1 LPVIVLKLGG
11 SLMRSKELVVW
22 LENIFSRTR
31 DNIIIVVPGGGEFAE
46 NIREAQRQL
55 NFNNK
60 IAHKMALLA
69 MCQYGYFL
77 TGINADIK
85 ILKNT
90 EILSLDKNIGG
101 SFLWLPDDLLENIS
115 EITGNWDFSSD
126 SISLWLATY
135 LTADKLVIVKSK
147 KIIYNQSR
155 IKKHIVNEDVDK
167 GFKKNI
173 NKYKGEIFFLEK
185 TEHCQLENILSE

>member
-1 LPVIVLKLGG
+1 MPVIVLKLGG
-11 SLMRSKELVVW
+11 SLMHSKELVVW

-46 NIREAQRQL
+46 KIRETQRQL

-60 IAHKMALLA
+60 IAHKIALLA

-90 EILSLDKNIGG
+90 NILRLDKNISG

-115 EITGNWDFSSD
+115 EITENWDFSSD

-147 KIIYNQSR
+147 KIIYNQFR
-155 IKKHIVNEDVDK
+155 IKEHIVNGDVDK
-167 GFKKNI
+167 GFEKNI

-185 TEHCQLENILSE
+185 TEHYQLENILSE

>member
-1 LPVIVLKLGG
+1 MPVIVLKLGG

-31 DNIIIVVPGGGEFAE
+31 DNIIIVIPGGGEFAE
-46 NIREAQRQL
+46 NIREIQKQL

-90 EILSLDKNIGG
+90 KMPCLDKNIGG

-155 IKKHIVNEDVDK
+155 IKNHIVNEDVDK

>member
-1 LPVIVLKLGG
+1 MPVIVLKLGG

-46 NIREAQRQL
+46 NIREIQKQL

-90 EILSLDKNIGG
+90 KILHLDKNIGG

-115 EITGNWDFSSD
+115 EISENWDFSSD

-147 KIIYNQSR
+147 KIIYNQSK
-155 IKKHIVNEDVDK
+155 IKERIVNEDVDK
-167 GFKKNI
+167 EFKKNI

>member
-1 LPVIVLKLGG
+1 MPVIVLKLGG
-11 SLMRSKELVVW
+11 SLMHSKELVVW

-31 DNIIIVVPGGGEFAE
+31 DNIIIVVPGGGEFAG
-46 NIREAQRQL
+46 NIRETQRQL

-90 EILSLDKNIGG
+90 KILRLDKNIGG

-115 EITGNWDFSSD
+115 EITENWDFSSD

-147 KIIYNQSR
+147 KIIYNQFR
-155 IKKHIVNEDVDK
+155 IKEHIVNKDVDK
-167 GFKKNI
+167 GFEKNI

-185 TEHCQLENILSE
+185 TEHYQLENILSE

>member
-1 LPVIVLKLGG
+1 MPVIVLKLGG
-11 SLMRSKELVVW
+11 SLMHSKELVVW

-31 DNIIIVVPGGGEFAE
+31 DNIIIVVPGGGKFAE

-90 EILSLDKNIGG
+90 KILHLDKNIGG
-101 SFLWLPDDLLENIS
+101 PLLWLPDDLLENIS
-115 EITGNWDFSSD
+115 EISENWDFSSD

-135 LTADKLVIVKSK
+135 LAADKLVIVKSK

-155 IKKHIVNEDVDK
+155 IKDHIANEDVDK

-173 NKYKGEIFFLEK
+173 NKYKGEIFFLEN
-185 TEHCQLENILSE
+185 TEHYQLENILSE

>member
-1 LPVIVLKLGG
+1 MPVIVLKLGG
-11 SLMRSKELVVW
+11 SLMHSKELLVW

-69 MCQYGYFL
+69 MWQYGYFL

-90 EILSLDKNIGG
+90 KTLCLDKNISG

-147 KIIYNQSR
+147 KIIYNQSK
-155 IKKHIVNEDVDK
+155 IKEHIANEDVDK

-173 NKYKGEIFFLEK
+173 NKYKCEIFFLEK
-185 TEHCQLENILSE
+185 TEHYQLENILSE

>member
-1 LPVIVLKLGG
+1 MPVIVLKLGG

>member
-1 LPVIVLKLGG
+1 MPVIVLKLGG

-46 NIREAQRQL
+46 NIREIQKQL

-90 EILSLDKNIGG
+90 KTLCLDKNIGG

-155 IKKHIVNEDVDK
+155 IKEHIANEDVDK

-185 TEHCQLENILSE
+185 TEYCQLENILSE

>member
-1 LPVIVLKLGG
+1 MPVIVLKLGG

-55 NFNNK
+55 NFINK

-90 EILSLDKNIGG
+90 KMPCLDKNIGG

-147 KIIYNQSR
+147 KIIYNQFR
-155 IKKHIVNEDVDK
+155 IKEHIVNKDVDK
-167 GFKKNI
+167 GFEKNI

>member
-1 LPVIVLKLGG
+1 MPVIVLKLGG

-31 DNIIIVVPGGGEFAE
+31 DNIIIVIPGGGEFAE
-46 NIREAQRQL
+46 NIREIQKQL

-90 EILSLDKNIGG
+90 KILHLDKNIGG

-115 EITGNWDFSSD
+115 EISENWDFSSD

-155 IKKHIVNEDVDK
+155 IKKNIANEDVDK
-167 GFKKNI
+167 GFKKILINI
-173 NKYKGEIFFLEK
+173 KAKYSFWKRQN
-185 TEHCQLENILSE
+185 TVN

>member
-1 LPVIVLKLGG
+1 MPVIVLKLGG

-46 NIREAQRQL
+46 NIREIQKQL

-90 EILSLDKNIGG
+90 KILCLDKNIGG

-155 IKKHIVNEDVDK
+155 IKEHIANEDVDK

-185 TEHCQLENILSE
+185 TEYCQLENILSE

>member
-1 LPVIVLKLGG
+1 MIVLKLGG
-11 SLMRSKELVVW
+11 SLMHSEELVFW
-22 LENIFSRTR
+22 LENIFSRTT

-46 NIREAQRQL
+46 NIRELQRQL
-55 NFNNK
+55 NFNDK

-77 TGINADIK
+77 TGINTDIK
-85 ILKNT
+85 IIKNT
-90 EILSLDKNIGG
+90 EALCLDKNIAET
-101 SFLWLPDDLLENIS
+101 FLWLPDDSLENIS
-115 EITGNWDFSSD
+115 EISENWDFSSD

-135 LTADKLVIVKSK
+135 LTADKLIIVKSK

-155 IKKHIVNEDVDK
+155 IKEHIVNEDIDK

-173 NKYKGEIFFLEK
+173 NKYKGEILFLEK
-185 TEHCQLENILSE
+185 TEHYQLENILSE

>member
-11 SLMRSKELVVW
+11 SLMHSKELVVW

-31 DNIIIVVPGGGEFAE
+31 DNIIIVVPGGGEFAG
-46 NIREAQRQL
+46 NIRETQRQL

-90 EILSLDKNIGG
+90 KILRLDKNIGG

-115 EITGNWDFSSD
+115 EITENWDFSSD

-147 KIIYNQSR
+147 KIIYNQST
-155 IKKHIVNEDVDK
+155 IKEHIANKDVDK
-167 GFKKNI
+167 GFEKNI

-185 TEHCQLENILSE
+185 TEHYQLENILSE

>member
-1 LPVIVLKLGG
+1 MPVIVLKLGG
-11 SLMRSKELVVW
+11 SLMHSKELVVW

-46 NIREAQRQL
+46 NIRETQRQL

-90 EILSLDKNIGG
+90 KIPRLDKNIGG

-115 EITGNWDFSSD
+115 EITENWDFSSD

-147 KIIYNQSR
+147 KIIYNQST
-155 IKKHIVNEDVDK
+155 IKEHIANKDVDK
-167 GFKKNI
+167 GFEKNI

-185 TEHCQLENILSE
+185 TEHYQLENILSE

>member
-1 LPVIVLKLGG
+1 
-11 SLMRSKELVVW
+11 MRSKELVVW
-22 LENIFSRTR
+22 LENIFSRTS
-31 DNIIIVVPGGGEFAE
+31 DIIIVVPGGGEFAE

-55 NFNNK
+55 SFNNK

-77 TGINADIK
+77 SEINANIK

-90 EILSLDKNIGG
+90 KISCLDKNIGG

-115 EITGNWDFSSD
+115 EITENWDFTSD

-135 LTADKLVIVKSK
+135 LSADKLVIVKSK
-147 KIIYNQSR
+147 KIIYNQSK
-155 IKKHIVNEDVDK
+155 IKEHVINRDVDNE
-167 GFKKNI
+167 FEKNI

-185 TEHCQLENILSE
+185 TEHHQLENILSQ